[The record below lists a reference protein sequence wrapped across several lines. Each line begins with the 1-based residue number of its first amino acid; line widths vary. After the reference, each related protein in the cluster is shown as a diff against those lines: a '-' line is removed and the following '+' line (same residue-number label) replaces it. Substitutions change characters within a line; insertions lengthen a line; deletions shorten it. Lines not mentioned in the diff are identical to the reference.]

1 MMELQQ
7 AQPRL
12 EDGASS
18 MDEAS
23 ICYEVLGRTIG
34 TISGIGPAPRKS
46 YRNTYMAPS
55 SRFMQELET
64 LTQRVNEKDNAI
76 TELTQRLEEQAL
88 LIQSLVTRMNTNKH
102 PSIDPT
108 NNPPPP
114 PPSNGATII

>member
-7 AQPRL
+7 AQPHL

-23 ICYEVLGRTIG
+23 ICSEVLGRTAG
-34 TISGIGPAPRKS
+34 TIFGIGPTPRKS
-46 YRNTYMAPS
+46 YRNTYTTPS
-55 SRFMQELET
+55 SWFMQELET
-64 LTQRVNEKDNAI
+64 LTQGVNEKDNAI
-76 TELTQRLEEQAL
+76 TELTQHLEEQAL
-88 LIQSLVTRMNTNKH
+88 LIQSLVTQMNTSQH

-114 PPSNGATII
+114 PPSNGATIV